1 MQVRGSYTTRIEAE
15 PDAVFSLITDVAALP
30 TWNDRLIAVIE
41 DPGELVPGAEWV
53 VSLSL
58 AGVRFRSRSTVIDLD
73 REGRRFSYR
82 SAPEGRFY
90 NGSNAVWT
98 WTVEPNGRGSLVT
111 LDWELN
117 ARRETRLLAPFRSRQ
132 MKRKDAPAS
141 LAALARVVAH

>member
-82 SAPEGRFY
+82 SAPKAASTTGPTRC
-90 NGSNAVWT
+90 
-98 WTVEPNGRGSLVT
+98 GRG
-111 LDWELN
+111 
-117 ARRETRLLAPFRSRQ
+117 RSSRT
-132 MKRKDAPAS
+132 
-141 LAALARVVAH
+141 AAGRS